1 MNRLW
6 LTISFFL
13 IAASANATRGGAD
26 EGRDSAVISVEG
38 GSVSIPLQNFD
49 PCTNWLLPESDA
61 ATSLSYNHKG
71 TTRNKVTV
79 QSNNPKAHFDVTVMA
94 EATTNGVGAG
104 PISLKQ
110 PWAHTL
116 ISDIE
121 PGQGSAALRYE
132 ASAPAGSAAEAEAHV
147 VTYTVL
153 AM

>member
-1 MNRLW
+1 MKRSW
-6 LTISFFL
+6 TILTLALF
-13 IAASANATRGGAD
+13 AASAHAARGAAEDGK
-26 EGRDSAVISVEG
+26 DSAAISVEG
-38 GSVSIPLQNFD
+38 GSVSIPLETFD

-61 ATSLSYNHKG
+61 GTSLTYNHKG

-79 QSNNPKAHFDVTVMA
+79 QSNNPRAHFEVTVMA

-104 PISLKQ
+104 RISLKQ

-116 ISDIE
+116 ISDIK
-121 PGQGSAALRYE
+121 PGHGSASLRYE
-132 ASAPAGSAAEAEAHV
+132 ASAPAGSAADAEEHV